1 MPLERA
7 STAPEAPLAGI
18 IFDLDGTI
26 TDTLPIAFSAFRAA
40 LAAFTNRRFT
50 DAELIAF
57 FGPTEDGIL
66 RRILPQEW
74 ELCFARY
81 LHEYT
86 SRHAA
91 CSAPFPG
98 MLEVLDFLKMQRVP
112 IALVT
117 GKAPQAVAITLK
129 HVAIADYFDV
139 MEMGSPEGGVKPQAL
154 RRVVDRWGF
163 ASTAVAYVGDACSD
177 MQAANQI
184 GAVAVG
190 AAWAATEDPAM
201 LKASGASV
209 VFTHIGDFFA
219 WLRARTECAPCRIR
233 SQE

>member
-7 STAPEAPLAGI
+7 STAPQSRLTGV

-26 TDTLPIAFSAFRAA
+26 TDTLPIAFSAFHAA
-40 LAAFTNRRFT
+40 VAAFTERRFT
-50 DAELIAF
+50 DAELIGF
-57 FGPTEDGIL
+57 FGPAEDGIL
-66 RRILPQEW
+66 RRILPQHW
-74 ELCFARY
+74 ERCFARY
-81 LHEYT
+81 LDEYT

-98 MLEVLDFLKMQRVP
+98 MLEVLDFLKKQGVP

-129 HVAIADYFDV
+129 CVAIADYFDV
-139 MEMGSPEGGVKPQAL
+139 MEMGSPEGGVKPLAL
-154 RRVVDRWGF
+154 RRVVDRWGVE
-163 ASTAVAYVGDACSD
+163 STAVAYVGDACSD

-184 GAVAVG
+184 GVVAVG

-201 LKASGASV
+201 LEASGASV
-209 VFTHIGDFFA
+209 VFTRIEDFFA
-219 WLRARTECAPCRIR
+219 WLRARTEFAPRRIR
-233 SQE
+233 S